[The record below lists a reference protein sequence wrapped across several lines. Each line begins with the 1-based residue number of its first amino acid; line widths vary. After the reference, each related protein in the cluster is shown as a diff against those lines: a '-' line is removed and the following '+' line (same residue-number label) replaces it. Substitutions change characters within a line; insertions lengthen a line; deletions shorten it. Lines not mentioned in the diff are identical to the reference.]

1 MKSLSL
7 EEENIISDI
16 SNLFILKKDKN
27 LDKKKKP
34 KQLKIER

>member
-27 LDKKKKP
+27 LDKKKKL